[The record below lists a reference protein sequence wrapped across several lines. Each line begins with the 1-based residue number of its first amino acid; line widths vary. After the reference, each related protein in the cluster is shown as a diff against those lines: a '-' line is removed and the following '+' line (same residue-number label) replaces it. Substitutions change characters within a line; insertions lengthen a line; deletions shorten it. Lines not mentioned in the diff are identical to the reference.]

1 MAKKYLGVNTV
12 AEMEALISTKE
23 KFVEL
28 MPEFEKK
35 AGGVKFMSA
44 NSLTSILMRIS
55 GAYNV
60 QADGSY
66 VITKEIEEAFRDV
79 MDFHKMGHYYTPVYD
94 DKTMITN
101 GAKNGKF
108 FSHMYPAWAVQEIME
123 WDQPGKWAIA
133 NPPFKFTMGG
143 TFIAVTN
150 TADKDLVWDFLSS
163 TFLNEK
169 WILENMTGF
178 GMVANAKIMNEYL
191 AGSDV
196 GGNEYFGG
204 QNTIAKFAEI
214 SAGIDNVIPTSI
226 YDAGLSKVMED
237 ITNGLTVDG
246 TISNEKEAVNKLKK
260 ELATLYPDLKIVNKQ
275 VFTMSDK
282 K

>member
-1 MAKKYLGVNTV
+1 
-12 AEMEALISTKE
+12 
-23 KFVEL
+23 
-28 MPEFEKK
+28 
-35 AGGVKFMSA
+35 
-44 NSLTSILMRIS
+44 
-55 GAYNV
+55 
-60 QADGSY
+60 
-66 VITKEIEEAFRDV
+66 
-79 MDFHKMGHYYTPVYD
+79 
-94 DKTMITN
+94 
-101 GAKNGKF
+101 
-108 FSHMYPAWAVQEIME
+108 
-123 WDQPGKWAIA
+123 
-133 NPPFKFTMGG
+133 
-143 TFIAVTN
+143 
-150 TADKDLVWDFLSS
+150 
-163 TFLNEK
+163 
-169 WILENMTGF
+169 MTGF